1 MQILIAGAGHGG
13 LAAGA
18 MLAKAGHSVT
28 VVEQAAREQLGHD
41 WEDRFT
47 FSLLADAL
55 GVAESDLPREIWRDR
70 GDCTFVSP
78 NGQTH
83 VDIHFDANSRQRV
96 MWRKPLHRLLLEHAE
111 ACGVR
116 FLFETQVTAPLT
128 EGLRVT
134 GLRTRAGDMAADLV
148 IDAAGAFSPVRTGLP
163 EALGIEKSPRR
174 GDLFYARRVYF
185 DRLPDAAAPEIPF
198 EVYLCH
204 AGEAG
209 LSWFCTNPDSV
220 DVLIG
225 RIDPLTDAQFEAHLA
240 QFRAS
245 HPWMGTRIVHGGQS
259 GVIPVRRPLTR
270 MTADGYA
277 AVGDSAFMTTPMNG
291 MGIDLSL
298 RAGKLLAE
306 TVLAHPG
313 CTARDLWL
321 YNRAFHRLYGG
332 DTAKNAGLKSALLRL
347 PAQDVDFLFAARVVE
362 SSDLA
367 GGGQG
372 VSVPALLGK
381 LRRGMK
387 KPSAFFAVVNGLM
400 RGGRAA
406 KLYKNAPETFSPAAI
421 AQWDRSI
428 ARFDLPIES
437 DNTA

>member
-18 MLAKAGHSVT
+18 LLAKAGHSVT
-28 VVEQAAREQLGHD
+28 VVEQDARDALGHD

-47 FSLLADAL
+47 FSVLADAL
-55 GVAESDLPREIWRDR
+55 EIAESDLPQGIWRDR
-70 GDCTFVSP
+70 GDCTFISP
-78 NGQTH
+78 DGGTH
-83 VDIHFDANSRQRV
+83 IDVHFDEAHCQRI
-96 MWRKPLHRLLLEHAE
+96 MWRKPLLALLLAHAE
-111 ACGVR
+111 DCGVQ
-116 FLFETQVTAPLT
+116 FLFGTQVTAPLLR
-128 EGLRVT
+128 GMRVT
-134 GLRTRAGDMAADLV
+134 GLRTQAGDLTADLV
-148 IDAAGAFSPVRTGLP
+148 IDAAGVFSPVRTKLP
-163 EALGIEKSPRR
+163 AAFGIEKSPRR
-174 GDLFYARRVYF
+174 GDLFYARRVYL
-185 DRLPDAAAPEIPF
+185 DRLPDVPAPEIPF
-198 EVYLCH
+198 EVYLRH

-225 RIDPLTDAQFEAHLA
+225 RIDPLTDAQFEAHLR

-259 GVIPVRRPLTR
+259 AVIPVRRPLTR

-306 TVLAHPG
+306 TVLAYPG
-313 CTARDLWL
+313 CTAQELWE
-321 YNRAFHRLYGG
+321 YDRAFHRLYGG
-332 DTAKNAGLKSALLRL
+332 ETARNAGLKSALLRM
-347 PAQDVDFLFAARVVE
+347 PAADVEFLFASRVVE
-362 SSDLA
+362 SGDLA
-367 GGGQG
+367 GGGSNLSAG
-372 VSVPALLGK
+372 ALLGK

-387 KPSAFFAVVNGLM
+387 QPPAFTALIDGLV

-406 KLYKNAPETFSPAAI
+406 VLYKNAPAAYAPAAI
-421 AQWDRSI
+421 DRWSRSI
-428 ARFDLPIES
+428 AQLDLPL
-437 DNTA
+437 

>member
-18 MLAKAGHSVT
+18 ILAKAGHAVT
-28 VVEQAAREQLGHD
+28 VIEQKRRDALGHD

-47 FSLLADAL
+47 FSVLADAL
-55 GVAESDLPREIWRDR
+55 EIAESDLPAEIWRDR

-78 NGQTH
+78 DGQTH
-83 VDIHFDANSRQRV
+83 IDIHFDADSRQRV
-96 MWRKPLHRLLLEHAE
+96 MWRKPLLAMLLDHAE

-116 FLFETQVTAPLT
+116 FLFETQVTEPLVR
-128 EGLRVT
+128 GLRVT
-134 GLRTRAGDMAADLV
+134 GLRTQAGDLAADLV
-148 IDAAGAFSPVRTGLP
+148 IDAAGVFSPVRTKLP
-163 EALGIEKSPRR
+163 AAFGIEKSPAR
-174 GDLFYARRVYF
+174 GDVFYARRVYYN
-185 DRLPDAAAPEIPF
+185 RLRDVPATDIPF
-198 EVYLCH
+198 EVYLRH

-225 RIDPLTDAQFEAHLA
+225 RIDPLTDAQFEAHA
-240 QFRAS
+240 AAFRAS
-245 HPWMGTRIVHGGQS
+245 HPWMGTKIVHGGQS

-306 TVLAHPG
+306 TVLENPG
-313 CTARDLWL
+313 CTAQELWL
-321 YNRAFHRLYGG
+321 YNRDFHILYGG
-332 DTAKNAGLKSALLRL
+332 EAAKNAGLKNALLRMS
-347 PAQDVDFLFAARVVE
+347 ADDVSFLFASRVVE
-362 SSDLA
+362 SGDLA
-367 GGGQG
+367 GGGQNL
-372 VSVPALLGK
+372 SASALLGK

-387 KPSAFFAVVNGLM
+387 KPPAFTAVIDGIM

-406 KLYKNAPETFSPAAI
+406 ALYRHPPQCYSTDAI
-421 AQWDRSI
+421 ARWDRAI
-428 ARFDLPIES
+428 AMLDLPIG
-437 DNTA
+437 

>member
-13 LAAGA
+13 LVAGA
-18 MLAKAGHSVT
+18 ILAGAGHDVT
-28 VVEQAAREQLGHD
+28 VIEQKKRELLGHD

-47 FSLLADAL
+47 FSLLAEAL
-55 GVAESDLPREIWRDR
+55 GIAESDLPDDVWRDR
-70 GDCTFVSP
+70 GDCTFISP
-78 NGQTH
+78 DGQTH
-83 VDIHFDANSRQRV
+83 VNIHFDKDSRQRV
-96 MWRKPLHRLLLEHAE
+96 MWRKPLLSMLLAHAE
-111 ACGVR
+111 SCGVR
-116 FLFETQVTAPLT
+116 FLFETQVTEPLLR
-128 EGLRVT
+128 GLRVT
-134 GLRTRAGDMAADLV
+134 GLRTQAGDRTADLV
-148 IDAAGAFSPVRTGLP
+148 IDAAGVFSPVRTKLP
-163 EALGIEKSPRR
+163 AEFGIEKTPAR
-174 GDLFYARRVYF
+174 GDVFYARRVYF
-185 DRLPDAAAPEIPF
+185 DRLPDVPASEIPF
-198 EVYLCH
+198 EVYLRH

-209 LSWFCTNPDSV
+209 LSWFCTNPQSV

-240 QFRAS
+240 SFRAS
-245 HPWMGTRIVHGGQS
+245 HPWMGTEVVHGGQT

-313 CTARDLWL
+313 CTAQELWL
-321 YNRAFHRLYGG
+321 YNREFHILYGG
-332 DTAKNAGLKSALLRL
+332 ETAKNAGLKNALLRM
-347 PAQDVDFLFAARVVE
+347 PVDDVNFLFASRVVE
-362 SSDLA
+362 SADLA

-372 VSVPALLGK
+372 LSASALLGK

-387 KPSAFFAVVNGLM
+387 KPPAFTAVIDGLV

-406 KLYKNAPETFSPAAI
+406 ALYKYPPKCYSPDAI
-421 AQWDRSI
+421 ARWDRAI
-428 ARFDLPIES
+428 AMLDLPIG
-437 DNTA
+437 